1 MNLRKKTLST
11 VISGMMASIAL
22 SGCASYSQTREDS
35 KNAREDAK
43 KEARENYRK
52 LSNPKADPVVKVLD
66 SFYIADGSKPI
77 KYEEPLPKMNV
88 TLSSKSSM
96 TIHQIIER
104 VRMETGVPIRLTA
117 EVESGDD
124 DSDDIE
130 IDDLTM
136 LPILPIDKE
145 SGYVLNH
152 NGSFR
157 SLLDKI
163 AAQFDLSWKY
173 ESGQVIFFRYVTK
186 AFDINALPGET
197 QISANLSGGSGSFG
211 ESDGNSTG
219 SSGGGGESSTS
230 LSSSTSIWEALKA
243 NVEAMLSS
251 EGNMVVSESTGKII
265 VKDRPY
271 IIEEVEDYIN
281 KENADFK
288 KQVMV
293 NVKVLSI
300 SRSRGAGYDINWDAV
315 SASLSSDL
323 SFGLSGGGALNL
335 DSGAAVISG
344 AIDDGNAFEG
354 SEAVVRAINSN
365 TDSSLLTNVFVSTM
379 NGQPAPLQVVK
390 KQAYIKSVGTT
401 TTETSTTSNI
411 EQGTVNTGFSISLL
425 PKIMDDDHIL
435 LQYSINLSD
444 LQNLESVSSGDQTV
458 QTPEI
463 DTRDFLQK
471 LSIKSGD
478 TLVISG
484 FERVISTY
492 EKEIG
497 GSTEALDND
506 MIVIIMTPVIV
517 NR

>member
-1 MNLRKKTLST
+1 L
-11 VISGMMASIAL
+11 IS
-22 SGCASYSQTREDS
+22 
-35 KNAREDAK
+35 
-43 KEARENYRK
+43 
-52 LSNPKADPVVKVLD
+52 KA
-66 SFYIADGSKPI
+66 F
-77 KYEEPLPKMNV
+77 
-88 TLSSKSSM
+88 
-96 TIHQIIER
+96 
-104 VRMETGVPIRLTA
+104 VRYL
-117 EVESGDD
+117 
-124 DSDDIE
+124 
-130 IDDLTM
+130 
-136 LPILPIDKE
+136 K
-145 SGYVLNH
+145 
-152 NGSFR
+152 
-157 SLLDKI
+157 
-163 AAQFDLSWKY
+163 
-173 ESGQVIFFRYVTK
+173 K

-197 QISANLSGGSGSFG
+197 QINANLSGGSGSFG
-211 ESDGNSTG
+211 DSDGSSSG
-219 SSGGGGESSTS
+219 GSSSGGGGESSTS
-230 LSSSTSIWEALKA
+230 LSSSTSIWEAMQA
-243 NVEAMLSS
+243 NIETMLSS
-251 EGNMVVSESTGKII
+251 EGKMVVSESTGKII

-271 IIEEVEDYIN
+271 IVEEVEDYIN
-281 KENADFK
+281 KENADFR

-300 SRSRGAGYDINWDAV
+300 SRSRGAGYDINWNAV

-344 AIDDGNAFEG
+344 AVDDGNAFEG

-425 PKIMDDDHIL
+425 PKIMNDDHIL

-471 LSIKSGD
+471 MSIKSGD

-484 FERVISTY
+484 FERVVSTY